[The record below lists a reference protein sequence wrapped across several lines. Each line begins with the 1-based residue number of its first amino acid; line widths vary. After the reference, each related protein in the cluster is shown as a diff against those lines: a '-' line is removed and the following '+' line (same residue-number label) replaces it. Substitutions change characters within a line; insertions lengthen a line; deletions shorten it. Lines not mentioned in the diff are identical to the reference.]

1 MPAYARSRFPRIGRS
16 AWLAAAWAAL
26 AAMSF
31 LSCGREAGGDEEFSL
46 IAESLGDVPMHED
59 ALKIDNLA
67 KAHDGSMAT
76 RWTTVCN
83 MEPGFF
89 VQITFPG
96 RRKVAG
102 LVLNSEP
109 SPFDFPRR
117 FTVEA
122 SADGENWKE
131 VARGGPKKTVDGITT
146 IDFKEPVEAESIII
160 TVNKAARFWWSIYEL
175 EIKYADEPA

>member
-1 MPAYARSRFPRIGRS
+1 MPAYLYCGIFRRWRWGCVA
-16 AWLAAAWAAL
+16 AAL
-26 AAMSF
+26 AATAV
-31 LSCGREAGGDEEFSL
+31 LSCGGQPGGDEEFSL
-46 IAESLGDVPMHED
+46 IAESMGDVPMDEN

-76 RWTTVCN
+76 RWTTACN

-89 VQITFPG
+89 VEIRFPG

-109 SPFDFPRR
+109 SPFDFPRK

-122 SADGENWKE
+122 SADGNNWEE
-131 VARGGPKKTVDGITT
+131 VARGGKKATKKGITT
-146 IDFKEPVEAESIII
+146 IDFKEPIEAESIII
-160 TVNKAARFWWSIYEL
+160 TVNEAERFWWSIYEL
-175 EIKYADEPA
+175 EVKYAE